1 MVIVL
6 ESRPYHDLATSQALP
21 NPNLERRG
29 IQMTLPETA
38 VIPAVFC
45 LVLSAATALHA
56 QDRMRAGNWENTVI
70 AAGGQ
75 TTTRN
80 ACLSAHDA
88 AMSNGSPAVIRA
100 ETEKAIAKS
109 GRCKLTDFNI
119 DGKSKTETMVCGAD
133 TIHNETTFHGG
144 DSFET
149 TTTHTRSGVVTVA
162 HFKGRRT
169 GDCKAGE

>member
-1 MVIVL
+1 
-6 ESRPYHDLATSQALP
+6 
-21 NPNLERRG
+21 
-29 IQMTLPETA
+29 MTLLKTTF
-38 VIPAVFC
+38 IPAVFC
-45 LVLSAATALHA
+45 LALSAATAVNA

-75 TTTRN
+75 TATRN

-109 GRCKLTDFNI
+109 GCKITDLNI

-149 TTTHTRSGVVTVA
+149 TTTRTRSGIATVA